1 MATYFLTSIP
11 PKLSRVNKSGLDI
24 GESYQT
30 FCIQSWSEVADFLI
44 SFNSENE
51 FFNLNFES
59 NLHVKRTSKDAKIL
73 VGRPLVFLSDFIDF
87 IKTLDDDDLVIL
99 GNADV
104 FFLNKE
110 KIFELIKV
118 IENNEVCAFRRLNL
132 EKLDSVG
139 GESYAVGLDVFLSKA
154 KNFKLID
161 PSGFVFGEPWWDHF
175 IAVFF
180 LKININLMIYEEN
193 AVGHLIH
200 PEKWNRENWTKFG
213 EKYLYKISISSIS
226 KFAECSIFLVYLNKA
241 VAFLKSLCRFRMMGI
256 SRDSCFKFYYL
267 NYISSLN
274 VRIMNKCLTHLN

>member
-11 PKLSRVNKSGLDI
+11 PKLSRINKSGVDI
-24 GESYQT
+24 GENYQSL
-30 FCIQSWSEVADFLI
+30 CIRSWSGVADYLI

-51 FFNLNFES
+51 PLKLNFES
-59 NLHVKRTSKDAKIL
+59 NFRVKRTSMDAKGL
-73 VGRPLVFLSDFIDF
+73 VGRPLVFLANFIEF
-87 IKTLDDDDLVIL
+87 IQTLDDDDLVIL

-110 KIFELIKV
+110 KFIDLRNVIK
-118 IENNEVCAFRRLNL
+118 NNEVYAFRRLNL
-132 EKLDSVG
+132 ENLDSVD
-139 GESYAVGLDVFLSKA
+139 GESYTVGLDVFLSRA

-180 LKININLMIYEEN
+180 LKINVDLMIYEEN

-200 PEKWNRENWTKFG
+200 PERWNRENWTKFG

-226 KFAECSIFLVYLNKA
+226 KFAGCSILLVYLNKS
-241 VAFLKSLCRFRMMGI
+241 VAFLKSLFKFRKIGI
-256 SRDSCFKFYYL
+256 SRGSCFKFYYL
-267 NYISSLN
+267 NYISGLN
-274 VRIMNKCLTHLN
+274 VRIMNKRLTHLN